1 MPTVRPP
8 SPATDP
14 SIRLL
19 GVVRAVA
26 LELHP
31 KQMQAAS
38 VSLDSSLDRDLAFDS
53 LGRLELF
60 ARLEK
65 EFDVTLSESQFAAA
79 ETPRDLLR
87 LVLGA
92 AGSARVAVPA
102 VEAAVEAAGV
112 APAETAGLPVKAET
126 LVEVLDWHAGAHPER
141 PHIRLYDD
149 DGDGQVITFRDLADG
164 ATRVAAGLQRHDLRS
179 GEAVLV
185 MLPTGRD
192 YFLTFFGILLAGG
205 IPVPIYPPGR
215 PAQIEEHL
223 RRHATIAGNCRAA
236 LMVTQA
242 DAAPFARLMRALVET
257 LRAVVTVEDLIAGPG
272 AFAAPKV
279 AASDIAFLQYTSGS
293 TGNPKGVV
301 LTHRNLLAN
310 VRAMGQAFQ
319 ITPTDV
325 LVSWLPLYHDMGLIG
340 AWLGTLYH
348 AVPLVIMSP
357 LAFLARPQ
365 RWLRAIHRFRGT
377 ISTAPNFA
385 YELCARRIED
395 KDLAGLDLSSWRI
408 AANGAE
414 PISPDTLER
423 FSARFAPFGFRR
435 SSLLPV
441 YGLAECSVGL
451 AFTPTG
457 TGPAI
462 DRIQRDPFMDVGRA
476 LPAPDA
482 DAKALR
488 FVVCGVPLPGHQIR
502 VVDDAERELP
512 DRRQGRIQ
520 FRGPSATS
528 GYFRNPE
535 ATRALIRGDWLDSG
549 DLGYMAEG
557 RLVVTGRLKDMIIR
571 AGRNIYPAELEAAV
585 GEIPGILKG
594 NVAVFASRD
603 PASETERLVVMAE
616 CRKRDPAVLDELR
629 RRVNDLAVDLV
640 GMPADDVALVPPKT
654 IPKTSSGKI
663 RRAASRALYEKG
675 ALGEER
681 RAVWLQLARLALAG
695 AWPQAR
701 RWWRG
706 LGAVLYAG
714 YCYAV
719 LAAIG
724 FVTWLT
730 VAALPREPGRWA
742 ATRLALRALSA
753 AVAVPVTVH
762 GRDNLPPEGAPCIL
776 VANHASYVDGPVLI
790 LALGRSFRFVAKV
803 ELLQSMVPRVFL
815 SRIGTVF
822 VERLEREKSMTDAQ
836 KLKDKTRVGHALL
849 FFPEGT
855 FTRVAGVLP
864 FHMGAFVAAA
874 EAGVPVVPI
883 AVRGTRSI
891 LRDSSGFP
899 RRGAVAVV
907 IGAPL
912 DPKAL
917 DAPDDTWSA
926 AIRLRDAARAHILR
940 YCGEPDLEHERS
952 PVQAARAGERA

>member
-1 MPTVRPP
+1 MPADLAP
-8 SPATDP
+8 SLAVADLSP
-14 SIRLL
+14 RLL

-31 KQMQAAS
+31 KQVQAAS
-38 VSLDSSLDRDLAFDS
+38 VTLDSSLDRDLAFDS

-65 EFDVTLSESQFAAA
+65 EFDVTLAENLFAAA

-87 LVLGA
+87 LVLAA
-92 AGSARVAVPA
+92 AGAERGAVTA
-102 VEAAVEAAGV
+102 VDTAGV

-149 DGDGQVITFRDLADG
+149 MGDGEVITFRDLADG
-164 ATRVAAGLQRHDLRS
+164 ATRVAAGLQRVDLRS
-179 GEAVLV
+179 GEAVLI
-185 MLPTGRD
+185 MLPTGRE

-215 PAQIEEHL
+215 PSQIEEHL
-223 RRHATIAGNCRAA
+223 RRHATIAQNCRAA
-236 LMVTQA
+236 LMVTSA
-242 DAAPFARLMRALVET
+242 EAAPFARLMRGLVDS
-257 LRAVVTVEDLIAGPG
+257 LRAVTTVDDLIAGAG
-272 AFAAPKV
+272 RFAAPKI
-279 AASDIAFLQYTSGS
+279 AGSDIAFLQYTSGS

-301 LTHRNLLAN
+301 LTHHNLLAN

-319 ITPTDV
+319 VTPADV

-395 KDLAGLDLSSWRI
+395 KDVAGLDLSSWRI

-423 FSARFAPFGFRR
+423 FAARFAPYGFRR
-435 SSLLPV
+435 ASLLPV

-451 AFTPTG
+451 AFTPVG
-457 TGPAI
+457 SGPAI
-462 DRIQRDPFMDVGRA
+462 DRIERDPFMDSGKA
-476 LPAPDA
+476 LPTAEA
-482 DAKALR
+482 DARALR

-512 DRRQGRIQ
+512 DRRQGRIE

-571 AGRNIYPAELEAAV
+571 AGRNIYPAELEAAI

-603 PASETERLVVMAE
+603 PTSETERLVVMAE
-616 CRKRDPAVLDELR
+616 CRKRDPATLEDLR
-629 RRVNDLAVDLV
+629 RRVNERAVDLV
-640 GMPADDVALVPPKT
+640 GMPADDVALVPPGVV
-654 IPKTSSGKI
+654 PKTSSGKI

-681 RAVWLQLARLALAG
+681 RAVWLQLARVALAG
-695 AWPQAR
+695 VWPWAR
-701 RWWRG
+701 RWLRG

-714 YCYAV
+714 YCYVA
-719 LAAIG
+719 LAAIATP
-724 FVTWLT
+724 TWIT
-730 VAALPREPGRWA
+730 VALLPREPWRWA
-742 ATRLALRALSA
+742 VVRLALRALSG
-753 AVAVPVTVH
+753 AVAVPVVVQ
-762 GRDNLPPEGAPCIL
+762 GRDHLPREGEPCIL

-790 LALGRSFRFVAKV
+790 LALGRSFRFVAKI
-803 ELLQSMVPRVFL
+803 ELLQNVVPRVFL
-815 SRIGTVF
+815 SRIGTEF
-822 VERLEREKSMTDAQ
+822 VERLERERSMTDAQ
-836 KLKDKTRVGHALL
+836 KLKDKTRAGDAFL

-855 FTRVAGVLP
+855 FTRVSGLLP

-883 AVRGTRSI
+883 AIRGTRSI
-891 LRDSSGFP
+891 LRDGSGLP

-912 DPKAL
+912 DPKAYG
-917 DAPDDTWSA
+917 APADPWAA
-926 AIRLRDAARAHILR
+926 AIRLREAARAHILR